1 MVQSRRHILLI
12 WVNAKMSNKEDSGG
26 SMFYIQEPKNTEIC
40 LKKVEYINKLMFTHL
55 KATKR
60 LFI

>member
-1 MVQSRRHILLI
+1 
-12 WVNAKMSNKEDSGG
+12 MSNKEDSGG

-40 LKKVEYINKLMFTHL
+40 LKKVEYINKLIFTHL

>member
-1 MVQSRRHILLI
+1 MPKCQTRKTQE
-12 WVNAKMSNKEDSGG
+12 AQT
-26 SMFYIQEPKNTEIC
+26 MFYIQEPKNTEIC